1 MKKLYKILIIG
12 DSNCLPRFSKSKKD
26 RLPIESIYIFMLKKK
41 LKNFLFSEVIW
52 GGITTSM
59 LINYSISY
67 YKRWKPDY
75 IIVHSGV
82 NDVKTQLFSEKT
94 NHRIS
99 KMFKIFNYDKKKFK
113 SNVIYNPNYLKY
125 KNTNK
130 VSSVKFISD
139 AKKLKKNFK
148 KTKIIWIGVHSN
160 KNINKERPD
169 TFRSVS
175 IFNEKLKKLFNK
187 NFIDNDFS
195 NTFFRKDGYHLN
207 NLGHNDLFKKILKL
221 INQKKY

>member
-12 DSNCLPRFSKSKKD
+12 DSNCLPKYSNSKKEK
-26 RLPIESIYIFMLKKK
+26 LPLESIYTFKLKKK

-59 LINYSISY
+59 LINYSIGY

-82 NDVKTQLFSEKT
+82 NDAKTQLFSEKT
-94 NHRIS
+94 NRRIF
-99 KMFKIFNYDKKKFK
+99 KMFKIFNYDQKKFK
-113 SNVIYNPNYLKY
+113 SNIIYNPSYLKY

-130 VSSVKFISD
+130 VSPIKFLVE

-148 KTKIIWIGVHSN
+148 KSKIIWVGIHSN
-160 KNINKERPD
+160 KNINMERPD
-169 TFRSVS
+169 TFSSIS
-175 IFNEKLKKLFNK
+175 IFNDHLKKLFKK
-187 NFIDNDFS
+187 NFIDNDFKDIY
-195 NTFFRKDGYHLN
+195 FRKDGYHLN
-207 NLGHNDLFKKILKL
+207 HLGHEILFQKISKL
-221 INQKKY
+221 IKKQ

>member
-12 DSNCLPRFSKSKKD
+12 DSNCIPRFSKTKED
-26 RLPIESIYIFMLKKK
+26 MLPIEKTYIFMLKKK

-67 YKRWKPDY
+67 YKHWKPDY

-94 NHRIS
+94 NQRIF
-99 KMFKIFNYDKKKFK
+99 KMFKIFNYNQRKFK
-113 SNVIYNPNYLKY
+113 DNVIYNPNYLKF

-130 VSSVKFISD
+130 VSSIKFIAD
-139 AKKLKKNFK
+139 AKKLKQNFK
-148 KTKIIWIGVHSN
+148 KSKIIWIGIHSN

-175 IFNEKLKKLFNK
+175 IFNQKLKKLFDK
-187 NFIDNDFS
+187 NFIDNDFKYI
-195 NTFFRKDGYHLN
+195 FFREDGYHLN
-207 NLGHNDLFKKILKL
+207 HLGHKDLYKKILKL
-221 INQKKY
+221 IY

>member
-1 MKKLYKILIIG
+1 MKKLCKILIIG
-12 DSNCLPRFSKSKKD
+12 DSNCIPRFSKSKKD
-26 RLPIESIYIFMLKKK
+26 SLPIESTYIFMLKKK
-41 LKNFLFSEVIW
+41 LKNSLFSEVIW

-67 YKRWKPDY
+67 YKQWKPDY

-94 NHRIS
+94 NQRIS
-99 KMFKIFNYDKKKFK
+99 KMFKIFNYNQKKFK
-113 SNVIYNPNYLKY
+113 TNVVYNPSYLKY
-125 KNTNK
+125 KNTSK
-130 VSSVKFISD
+130 VSLIKFLAE

-148 KTKIIWIGVHSN
+148 KSKIIWIGIHSN

-175 IFNEKLKKLFNK
+175 IFNEKLKKFFNK
-187 NFIDNDFS
+187 NFIDNDFK
-195 NTFFRKDGYHLN
+195 NIFFRKDGYHLN
-207 NLGHNDLFKKILKL
+207 HLGHKVLYKKILKL
-221 INQKKY
+221 IN

>member
-1 MKKLYKILIIG
+1 MKKLCKILIIG
-12 DSNCLPRFSKSKKD
+12 DSNCIPRFSKSKKD
-26 RLPIESIYIFMLKKK
+26 SLPIESTYIFMLKKK
-41 LKNFLFSEVIW
+41 LKNSLFSEVIW

-67 YKRWKPDY
+67 YKQWKPDY

-94 NHRIS
+94 NQRIS
-99 KMFKIFNYDKKKFK
+99 KMFKIFNYNQKKFK
-113 SNVIYNPNYLKY
+113 TSVVYNPSYLKY
-125 KNTNK
+125 KNTSK
-130 VSSVKFISD
+130 VSLIKFLAE

-148 KTKIIWIGVHSN
+148 KSKIIWIGIHSN

-175 IFNEKLKKLFNK
+175 IFNEKLKKFFNK
-187 NFIDNDFS
+187 NFIDNDFK
-195 NTFFRKDGYHLN
+195 NIFFRKDGYHLN
-207 NLGHNDLFKKILKL
+207 HLGHKVLYKKILKL
-221 INQKKY
+221 IN